1 MRMFRVCS
9 LLLLATAIAAG
20 SGCSKGS
27 SEPQPG
33 ASQGNEAPAAPATGT
48 VPQTK
53 LTDGQISQI
62 LATVDSSEIEQAQ
75 VALKKTN
82 NPDVRAYATHM
93 VEQHTASKQAG
104 AQLTSQTTLE
114 PAESPKAVELQTRS
128 TRTLQELEAADAA
141 TFDQIYLQGQIQQ
154 HEEVLSMIDDQ
165 LLPAVNEPA
174 LRDHLT
180 NARGAVQQH
189 LEQARKISQR

>member
-9 LLLLATAIAAG
+9 LLLLACGIAAG
-20 SGCSKGS
+20 SGCSKDS

-33 ASQGNEAPAAPATGT
+33 ASQGNEAPPAAPATGT

-53 LTDGQISQI
+53 LTDGQITEI
-62 LATVDSSEIEQAQ
+62 LTTVDTSEIEQAQ

-82 NPDVRAYATHM
+82 NPDVRAYATHL
-93 VEQHTASKQAG
+93 VEQHTTSKQAG
-104 AQLTSQTTLE
+104 AQLTSQTLR
-114 PAESPKAVELQTRS
+114 PAGSPKAVELQTKG
-128 TRTLQELEAADAA
+128 TQMLEKLEAADAA
-141 TFDQIYLQGQIQQ
+141 SFDSIYLQGQIQQ
-154 HEEVLSMIDDQ
+154 HEEVLSMIDHQ

-180 NARGAVQQH
+180 NARGVVQQH
-189 LEQARKISQR
+189 LEQARKLQKQ